1 MKVFFFLYNSLSIKS
16 SIAAVFMIFNFS
28 FIMAQNETQYY
39 KVIQNIL
46 DIEIRYYPPVMKVK
60 TVKKGGFS
68 SLFGYISGSN
78 SKQQKIAMTTPVII
92 NNYEGKGIMEFILP
106 KDFNS
111 QNTPLPLKSKVEIY
125 ESESGYYAAFSYSG
139 YTNLKKEQ
147 SVIKK
152 GKILLEKKKIIYKNQ
167 PLVLVYN
174 SPYTLFNRKNE
185 ILFPIEYSSNQ
196 K

>member
-1 MKVFFFLYNSLSIKS
+1 
-16 SIAAVFMIFNFS
+16 
-28 FIMAQNETQYY
+28 
-39 KVIQNIL
+39 
-46 DIEIRYYPPVMKVK
+46 
-60 TVKKGGFS
+60 
-68 SLFGYISGSN
+68 
-78 SKQQKIAMTTPVII
+78 
-92 NNYEGKGIMEFILP
+92 MEFVLP